1 MKWSAPSGS
10 EWRGR
15 DRTYHVATPRN
26 IDHTQHQRS
35 ACSRTEPR
43 NSYCSDAPAGGGGS
57 CDQSTDQSAVTK
69 GETTN
74 QERDTSGS
82 LRERDRSSGSSS
94 PVRGGEVINHRS
106 EHSADEGV
114 QGSLTDLFYVT
125 HSENK

>member
-35 ACSRTEPR
+35 AGSRTEPR
-43 NSYCSDAPAGGGGS
+43 IVIVRTLQRGGGS

>member
-1 MKWSAPSGS
+1 MSGEVGTERTMS
-10 EWRGR
+10 LHPVTSIIRSTN
-15 DRTYHVATPRN
+15 DRHVPELSQEIVIVRTL
-26 IDHTQHQRS
+26 QR
-35 ACSRTEPR
+35 
-43 NSYCSDAPAGGGGS
+43 GGGS